1 MLFRSCP
8 ICGSDRFYIH
18 NALSKKCEDCG
29 FVYYANPRAATVAL
43 IRNAKGEILV
53 ARRGKEPA
61 KGTLDLPGG
70 FVDNYETGEEA
81 VAREVMEET
90 GLKVDEVKYLFSL
103 PNIYP
108 YSGIVVHTL
117 DQFYECRINDM
128 SQISAMDDVA
138 DLMWIAPKEIKP
150 ELFGLTSI
158 NKGVKKYIDEFI
170 CENNQG

>member
-1 MLFRSCP
+1 MNTEIYTRTYTLSLHDDLP
-8 ICGSDRFYIH
+8 I
-18 NALSKKCEDCG
+18 SKGD
-29 FVYYANPRAATVAL
+29 
-43 IRNAKGEILV
+43 ILG

-170 CENNQG
+170 CENNQGYVYFCKIIKYSIAF